1 MIRSVFSSTLV
12 LLSLTIV
19 CFSSCHKVE
28 VEEPPVQA
36 TPVFSVHAQLGN
48 ESIDLAAGDNGCE
61 LSSSIEF
68 LNGVQRFAG
77 TLSNSNDEVTLKILD
92 GKLDIPTSVLQSGLT
107 GDLTYFF
114 NDQST
119 LAQFYLEDFPNADY
133 IQEIKWMVNGVQKGV
148 NQLVFTEPGIYNVC
162 AAITFI
168 DGSHASVCNEM
179 IIGYEKSVF
188 ALVRHYVDQQGYVHA
203 WVDSD
208 LVNVA
213 EVKWRVDGVEVC
225 SEEVLVRHLTSQI
238 HTITAE
244 ITFAN
249 GAKRIRNILADGS
262 SEGNFL
268 DDFTIFES
276 IYKSA
281 KKDFNCTLEVKH
293 NGSVFSTE
301 YANNEAASFQITDIT
316 YFGLDGNGKKIYTL
330 KAQISC
336 VLSNASGNQLP
347 FEGTVSFGIPGE

>member
-1 MIRSVFSSTLV
+1 MSRSVFSSTLF
-12 LLSLTIV
+12 LLALTIV
-19 CFSSCHKVE
+19 CFSSCNKVE
-28 VEEPPVQA
+28 VEEPPVQGV
-36 TPVFSVHAQLGN
+36 PVFSVDVQLGN
-48 ESIDLAAGDNGCE
+48 ESIALAAGDNGCE
-61 LSSSIEF
+61 LSSSVEL
-68 LNGVQRFAG
+68 LNGVQRFTG
-77 TLSNSNDEVTLKILD
+77 TLSNANEEVTLKILD
-92 GKLDIPTSVLQSGLT
+92 GKLDVPISVIQSGLS
-107 GDLTYFF
+107 GNLAYFF

-119 LAQFYLEDFPNADY
+119 MAELYREDFPNAEY
-133 IQEIKWMVNGVQKGV
+133 IEEIKWMVDGVQKGIDHI
-148 NQLVFTEPGIYNVC
+148 VFTEPGVYNVC
-162 AAITFI
+162 AAITFT

-188 ALVRHYVDQQGYVHA
+188 ALVRHYVDQQGYIHA

-208 LVNVA
+208 LVNVTA
-213 EVKWRVDGVEVC
+213 VKWRVDGVEVC

-238 HTITAE
+238 HTVTAE

-249 GAKRIRNILADGS
+249 GAKRIRNVLADGS

-293 NGSVFSTE
+293 NGTVFSTE

-336 VLSNASGNQLP
+336 VLSNASGDQLP